1 MPMGTDVIDQNDL
14 DPASLL
20 ERNRR
25 RILALRAAI
34 AELEARAGPVGQVP
48 AVLPPVDQ
56 KLAADQRIAF
66 YTQAEGERDLVSPR
80 GIPLEREGAVESKN

>member
-1 MPMGTDVIDQNDL
+1 M
-14 DPASLL
+14 DPSSLL

-34 AELEARAGPVGQVP
+34 AELESRTGGMTGQVP

-56 KLAADQRIAF
+56 KRAPDQRIAF

-80 GIPLEREGAVESKN
+80 GGAPGEAAVESKN